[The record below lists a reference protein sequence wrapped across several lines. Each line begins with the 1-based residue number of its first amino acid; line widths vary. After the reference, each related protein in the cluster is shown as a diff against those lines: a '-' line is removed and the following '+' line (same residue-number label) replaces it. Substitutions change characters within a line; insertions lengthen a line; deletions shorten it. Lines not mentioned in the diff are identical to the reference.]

1 MLFCATFTRRATLN
15 GEVEKMER
23 TQKEIVASISNLDSN
38 DKFTEDKTTQAKIIL
53 YENGISKKYLDSEDG
68 AYIIGKVVEDLIDAG
83 GITPFTDKYLL
94 APIRVNHPHSED
106 LA

>member
-1 MLFCATFTRRATLN
+1 
-15 GEVEKMER
+15 MER
-23 TQKEIVASISNLDSN
+23 EQKEIVASVSNLNSEEQ
-38 DKFTEDKTTQAKIIL
+38 FTKDKTTQAKIIL
-53 YENGISKKYLDSEDG
+53 YENGISKKFLDSEDG

-83 GITPFTDKYLL
+83 GITAFTDKYLL